1 MSYTN
6 ISIRKRD
13 IFAYLKIYIKKHGMA
28 PTLNE
33 IAKEFGISRER
44 ANQILDILVT
54 DGKIRKTNDA
64 ARNIELL

>member
-6 ISIRKRD
+6 ISIRKHD
-13 IFAYLKIYIKKHGMA
+13 ILIYLKAYIKKYDKA

-33 IAKEFGISRER
+33 IAKKFEISRER
-44 ANQILDILVT
+44 VNQVLDTLVA